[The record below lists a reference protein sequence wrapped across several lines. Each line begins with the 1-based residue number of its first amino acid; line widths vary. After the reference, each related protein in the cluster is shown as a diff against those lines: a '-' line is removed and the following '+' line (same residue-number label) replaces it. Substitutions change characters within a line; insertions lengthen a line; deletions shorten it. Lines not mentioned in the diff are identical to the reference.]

1 MESKINREA
10 LLQRDGLAHGG
21 SFPHAL
27 LPCDLRFAGLE
38 IICSL
43 MARPL
48 RIEHDG
54 VLYNITTQGDA
65 RQDIFYR
72 DKGFQISLEI
82 LSETTDRYRWIIH
95 AYFLTSNLCHLSA
108 EPPLAHLSFEI
119 CHLHGLYTHRFNGMI
134 QGTSLGTL
142 MRSKLQGMNA
152 KHLIRRSEREDGF
165 NKGVSPRARRTD
177 SYG

>member
-1 MESKINREA
+1 
-10 LLQRDGLAHGG
+10 
-21 SFPHAL
+21 
-27 LPCDLRFAGLE
+27 
-38 IICSL
+38 

-54 VLYNITTQGDA
+54 VLYNITSQGDA
-65 RQDIFYR
+65 RQDIFYT
-72 DKGFQISLEI
+72 DKVFQISLEI

-95 AYFLTSNLCHLSA
+95 AYSLTSNHCHLLT

-119 CHLHGLYTHRFNGMI
+119 RLLHGLYTHRFNGMI

-142 MRSKLQGMNA
+142 MRSKLLGMNSMR
-152 KHLIRRSEREDGF
+152 LIRRREREDGF
-165 NKGVSPRARRTD
+165 NKGFSPRARRID